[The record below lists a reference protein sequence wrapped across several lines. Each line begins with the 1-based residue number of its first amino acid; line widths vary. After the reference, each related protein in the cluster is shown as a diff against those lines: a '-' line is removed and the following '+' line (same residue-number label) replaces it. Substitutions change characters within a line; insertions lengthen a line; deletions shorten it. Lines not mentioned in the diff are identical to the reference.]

1 MSIKIKD
8 FKTNE
13 INFYCPN
20 TGKCVRTMEF
30 FEYVGKNSSEI
41 IEYNEKNVSD
51 NLGRIIIEKC
61 PYCGEKHEFEV
72 KL

>member
-1 MSIKIKD
+1 
-8 FKTNE
+8 
-13 INFYCPN
+13 
-20 TGKCVRTMEF
+20 MEF
-30 FEYVGKNSSEI
+30 FEYVGKNASEI

-61 PYCGEKHEFEV
+61 PYCCEKHEFEV